1 MNKELRVR
9 EVDKACK
16 CILISSSHLPTK
28 LKQVARLAVIEG
40 TSVWYGTTAGELLA
54 GDYPF
59 VTFVLNQVKSSKC

>member
-1 MNKELRVR
+1 MNIELRMR

-16 CILISSSHLPTK
+16 CILIFSSHLPTK
-28 LKQVARLAVIEG
+28 LKQVANLAVTER

-59 VTFVLNQVKSSKC
+59 MPFS